1 MAAVM
6 EQTTRHR
13 DGWLG
18 AEFDRGAL
26 YWDFTPAHLA
36 AIDELMAT
44 LAGDPRPFHE
54 ITRAD
59 FSHPSLDADLAE
71 LLATIKTGPGLVV
84 VRGFPVDKYT
94 PADMQTLYWGIGA
107 HFGHGCSQSAD
118 GDYLGHVT
126 NVEKAS
132 RGYTTARELSLHTDS
147 AEIVGLLCV
156 RDAKEGGMSI
166 YASSLKVHEIVARER
181 PEYLAVLERGFRCDR
196 RGEEAP
202 EDEAVTPYRVP
213 VFSEQD
219 GVLSTRF
226 VRGVIDRGAD
236 TLGEPLSEL
245 EKDALA
251 FFEAAA
257 QRDEVRLELTL
268 RPARPRSSTITR
280 CCTRAPPS
288 STTTTRPEN
297 ACSTACGS
305 KANRRGRCARRFTST
320 RTVPAVWAST
330 RSREEGRGRTQRPSS
345 RELGEPRLSLECEP
359 YYPGPMNTDGT
370 RLAKACVH
378 GFRVHRFAM
387 PRNDKGDQTGSSFRR
402 GSGGNSTSIRSPGL
416 ISPGTRTTPMIPAL
430 RIRLPSA
437 SRSSVAFIKPG

>member
-6 EQTTRHR
+6 EKTSRHR

-18 AEFDRGAL
+18 SEFNRGAL
-26 YWDFTPAHLA
+26 YWDFTSAHLE
-36 AIDELMAT
+36 AIDELMGR
-44 LAGDPRPFHE
+44 LAGDTRTFHE
-54 ITRAD
+54 ITKRD
-59 FSHPSLDADLAE
+59 FSHPALDRDLAV
-71 LLATIKTGPGLVV
+71 LLAYIKTGPGLVV
-84 VRGFPVDKYT
+84 MRGFPVDKYT
-94 PADMQTLYWGIGA
+94 PDEMRTVYWGIGA

-202 EDEAVTPYRVP
+202 NDDSVTPYRVP
-213 VFSEQD
+213 IFSEKA

-236 TLGEPLSEL
+236 ALGEPLSAL
-245 EKDALA
+245 EQEALA
-251 FFEAAA
+251 FFEAVA

-268 RPARPRSSTITR
+268 RPGEASFISNYEMLHARTAFVDRDDPAKKRLLYRLWLEGEPPRPMR
-280 CCTRAPPS
+280 K
-288 STTTTRPEN
+288 EVHLYQ
-297 ACSTACGS
+297 
-305 KANRRGRCARRFTST
+305 NRSGRMG
-320 RTVPAVWAST
+320 VDPQP
-330 RSREEGRGRTQRPSS
+330 GRG
-345 RELGEPRLSLECEP
+345 PR
-359 YYPGPMNTDGT
+359 
-370 RLAKACVH
+370 
-378 GFRVHRFAM
+378 
-387 PRNDKGDQTGSSFRR
+387 
-402 GSGGNSTSIRSPGL
+402 
-416 ISPGTRTTPMIPAL
+416 
-430 RIRLPSA
+430 
-437 SRSSVAFIKPG
+437 